1 MGSAVFNVLFVI
13 GACAIFSKGV
23 LALSWWPL
31 FRDATYYTIGLLTL
45 AVFFGTGAA
54 AKGERQSEGDAY
66 TASMDWYEC
75 LILLILY
82 VGYVFM
88 MKHNRWLH
96 FHLVK
101 KCKKSSAQ
109 KAREKAKRDSKKAKN
124 VVPSG
129 GGSTGGTPSANNT
142 KVSPA
147 GSEKRPMKLMRRDSS
162 RSVLLEQ
169 LARRAQE
176 GSQEGRDVRR
186 SALHFR
192 AGVLHLMVS
201 EKSLLETAGIHL
213 VTKVQGDVKATFK
226 SVAGENETITK
237 TDLRRLLGC
246 MGLSTEVTDK
256 EVTAAFTKLDKNND
270 GSLDWP
276 EFKEW

>member
-23 LALSWWPL
+23 LVLSWWPL
-31 FRDATYYTIGLLTL
+31 FRDATYYTIGLLVL
-45 AVFFGTGAA
+45 AIFFGTGPTAE
-54 AKGERQSEGDAY
+54 GESAGA
-66 TASMDWYEC
+66 ASMDWYEC

-82 VGYVFM
+82 IGYVIM

-101 KCKKSSAQ
+101 KCRKSSAQ
-109 KAREKAKRDSKKAKN
+109 KAREKARRETKKAKN
-124 VVPSG
+124 IVPSG

-147 GSEKRPMKLMRRDSS
+147 AAKQRPASLMRRDSS

-176 GSQEGRDVRR
+176 GSQEGQTVRR

-226 SVAGENETITK
+226 SVAGESGTITK
-237 TDLRRLLGC
+237 TELRRLLGC
-246 MGLSTEVTDK
+246 MGLTTEITDK
-256 EVTAAFTKLDKNND
+256 EVNVAFSKLDKNND